1 MGRLVKRR
9 ILVAALLA
17 LCFGAFGCRR
27 DADTSGSGSPSAGA
41 SSSRASSS
49 RGLPELDLPEL
60 GRITEFSLV
69 DQGGRAVTRETFTG
83 KVWAAAFM
91 FTRCPTVCP
100 EITRR
105 MRSVQVRAQKNGL
118 PLTLVSFSVDPDND
132 TPEVLAK
139 YAGEYGAALESWT
152 FLTGKYE
159 VVARTAEQGF
169 KVALERRPDSKEHG
183 GITHGSHLVL
193 VDRQGSIRGY
203 YRTSDDAALEQLLS
217 DAARL
222 AEP

>member
-1 MGRLVKRR
+1 MGRPVKRR
-9 ILVAALLA
+9 VLVAALLA
-17 LCFGAFGCRR
+17 ASVGAFGCRR
-27 DADTSGSGSPSAGA
+27 EPDAAGGGSGTDGA
-41 SSSRASSS
+41 SSSQS
-49 RGLPELDLPEL
+49 LPEL

-69 DQGGRAVTRETFTG
+69 DQNGRAVTRETFGG

-91 FTRCPTVCP
+91 FTRCPTICP

-105 MRSVQVRAQKNGL
+105 MRTVQERAQKKGL
-118 PLTLVSFSVDPDND
+118 PLTLASFSVDPDND
-132 TPEVLAK
+132 TPEVLTK
-139 YAGEYGAALESWT
+139 YASDYGAELDTWT

-169 KVALERRPDSKEHG
+169 KLALERRSDSKEHG

-193 VDRQGSIRGY
+193 VDQRGGIRGY
-203 YRTSDDAALEQLLS
+203 YRTSEDAALEQLLT

-222 AEP
+222 VGQ

>member
-9 ILVAALLA
+9 IFAAALLA
-17 LCFGAFGCRR
+17 VSVGSGGCRR
-27 DADTSGSGSPSAGA
+27 EADGASGRSGTEGA
-41 SSSRASSS
+41 SSSQT
-49 RGLPELDLPEL
+49 LPEL

-69 DQGGRAVTRETFTG
+69 DQGGRAVTRETFSG

-91 FTRCPTVCP
+91 FTRCPTICP

-105 MRSVQVRAQKNGL
+105 MKTVQDRAQRKGL

-139 YAGEYGAALESWT
+139 YAGDYGAKLDTWT

-169 KVALERRPDSKEHG
+169 KLALERRPDSKEHG

-193 VDRQGSIRGY
+193 VDQRGAIRGY
-203 YRTSDDAALEQLLS
+203 YRTSEDAALEQLLA

-222 AEP
+222 AGP